1 MHLGTIYVD
10 LKLPQKAMPYLD
22 EGFRCLCNRQYSKED
37 NFIYILLY
45 YYANIGCKNKARNC
59 WQLIKYRKLKR
70 MDSFVHNVY
79 GNYYELIG
87 QRDSAIANYKQIMY
101 KQSDEYAMYDASKAL
116 FKLYSKRGDVIDANR
131 YGMEFVKLTEKLDF
145 SKNQELA
152 ANVNNRFQY
161 HLDKNHVKKTEYER
175 NLFMRISISA
185 IVFIILLILVFVII
199 YMKKKNASL
208 NKQLILTNM
217 LNEQNLRLRAT
228 ENSILQKEQLLNEA
242 HQSIAEKEKE
252 LKNINN
258 ELCLNEK
265 LLKDAKNRI
274 EEKMHQNLSLMH
286 MLHQTK
292 LEENASDVI
301 MSIRKTSEG
310 KKKFSKN
317 EWQKLFTAVNNLY
330 PDFKASLLHKAGK
343 ISEEQIKVF
352 YLMRIGLTNP
362 QIKNVMDLPRTTIWR
377 WTNSQKWIFNDME

>member
-1 MHLGTIYVD
+1 MKHIRVL
-10 LKLPQKAMPYLD
+10 Q
-22 EGFRCLCNRQYSKED
+22 
-37 NFIYILLY
+37 
-45 YYANIGCKNKARNC
+45 
-59 WQLIKYRKLKR
+59 RK
-70 MDSFVHNVY
+70 
-79 GNYYELIG
+79 
-87 QRDSAIANYKQIMY
+87 
-101 KQSDEYAMYDASKAL
+101 
-116 FKLYSKRGDVIDANR
+116 
-131 YGMEFVKLTEKLDF
+131 
-145 SKNQELA
+145 
-152 ANVNNRFQY
+152 
-161 HLDKNHVKKTEYER
+161 
-175 NLFMRISISA
+175 
-185 IVFIILLILVFVII
+185 
-199 YMKKKNASL
+199 
-208 NKQLILTNM
+208 
-217 LNEQNLRLRAT
+217 
-228 ENSILQKEQLLNEA
+228 
-242 HQSIAEKEKE
+242 
-252 LKNINN
+252 KNINN

-362 QIKNVMDLPRTTIWR
+362 QIKNVTDLPRTTIWR